1 MDTKKKQEEMEL
13 MDEEAL
19 VQVAGGAK
27 TALDVEMEKEM
38 LSFQVADTFKSDVD
52 KAAYDTLK
60 QANPTNENILKLL
73 G

>member
-13 MDEEAL
+13 MDEETL

-60 QANPTNENILKLL
+60 QANQTNENILKLL

>member
-13 MDEEAL
+13 MDEETL

>member
-27 TALDVEMEKEM
+27 TAHDVEMEKEM
-38 LSFQVADTFKSDVD
+38 LSYQVADTFKSDVD